1 MDTSEPDCAWL
12 LTGGPSR
19 SEPGDAAGQP
29 ARQRYAGVFDS
40 DAKDAKDATASKAM
54 ATAARNVTAIC
65 QGAAS

>member
-29 ARQRYAGVFDS
+29 ERQRYAGVFDS
-40 DAKDAKDATASKAM
+40 GATDATASTAV
-54 ATAARNVTAIC
+54 ATAARNVNASC
-65 QGAAS
+65 PGAAS

>member
-1 MDTSEPDCAWL
+1 VDTSEPDCAWL

-40 DAKDAKDATASKAM
+40 DAKDATPSMAV
-54 ATAARNVTAIC
+54 ATAARNVNAIC